1 MLNILAK
8 SSFKDLHVQEIS
20 EFQNDNHD
28 NLWLPP
34 CTVFRGIEP
43 GGRSARQET
52 TWRNVLHG
60 SGLLIQV
67 SSATFIRDLH
77 QQNRPTMKHGE
88 TVSQQNP
95 KPALLGSRLQQ
106 SFGSWTPKT
115 FTFEIIWMLAK
126 NSQVHVHC
134 VVRAFGHRR
143 ILLSRLL
150 LWQAHIRLCCSSRQ
164 VRRRLLKLPWTKWV
178 WRWTVAIEGV
188 QTWNPFSSDY
198 SPKTS

>member
-8 SSFKDLHVQEIS
+8 SSFKDLHVQHVQEIS

-28 NLWLPP
+28 NLSLPP

-52 TWRNVLHG
+52 TWRNVLHVFVDP
-60 SGLLIQV
+60 SFISHFHQRFAPTEQANNEAWWN
-67 SSATFIRDLH
+67 SFSA
-77 QQNRPTMKHGE
+77 
-88 TVSQQNP
+88 

-126 NSQVHVHC
+126 NLQVHVHC

-150 LWQAHIRLCCSSRQ
+150 LWQAHIRLCWSSRQ

-188 QTWNPFSSDY
+188 QTWNPFSSRLF
-198 SPKTS
+198 P